1 MHVNWASTGEEWVTQ
16 IATTMITSWKFISA
30 VKNRTL
36 CTQRKLSK
44 SIPKKGHSKFGL
56 IPLFRSSSLFKVP
69 CPLGRSLARWFLC
82 SLVCSFVFSLVRLFV
97 RCFFVRSFV
106 RLFVRLFLC
115 SFVDSSFFREVP
127 FSLVLSFSRS
137 LVRLFL
143 SVGCSEKSMPAIL
156 TSFYDTHKREVYSCE
171 LWLMK

>member
-1 MHVNWASTGEEWVTQ
+1 MH
-16 IATTMITSWKFISA
+16 
-30 VKNRTL
+30 
-36 CTQRKLSK
+36 SK
-44 SIPKKGHSKFGL
+44 VAFQKIPKKGRSKFGL
-56 IPLFRSSSLFKVP
+56 IPLFRSSSRFKVP
-69 CPLGRSLARWFLC
+69 CPLGRLLARSFVC
-82 SLVCSFVFSLVRLFV
+82 SLVCSFVFQLVCL
-97 RCFFVRSFV
+97 FVRSFV

-171 LWLMK
+171 LWLME